1 MFSTALKGP
10 GPRDLL
16 AGLLALLAACSG
28 GGTEAGDGATTGD
41 GTSGGGPGSDGTAP
55 GTTQSGPILLGGGP
69 APDGDASD
77 SALTT
82 VRIARDDHGVAMVS
96 APTDEGALYGLG
108 WAHAHDRLAQ
118 MTWGALAVQ
127 GRLAEFLG
135 DTDLLG
141 PDKLD
146 DRYENTVAHDLSLRR
161 RGLWR
166 LAQRVASTMDAET
179 VALLEAYCSGVQAR
193 VASMATL
200 PRALTD
206 YGVLPQAW
214 TPAHCVAVWLH
225 AAELYAGDGLNKAK
239 IFNQIAQGT
248 FDLTPMPDDPEAGVV
263 QVEDVEGD
271 WIDAVRTFASSVG
284 LDPSAGFV
292 GSGTEDP
299 AFSHAWA
306 VRRSGGA
313 ILVGEPR
320 IPVMLPSLLHEWAL
334 HGESLHARGW
344 GFVGAP
350 ALLAGFSADT
360 AWSVTSAGLHQ
371 IDVFILDRVGM
382 DRIRIDGEVVPIEA
396 EVETLVVAGAPNRTV
411 LYEETSFGPLIDD
424 LLPGTGPQWRYAWLH
439 PAFHDP
445 TQDPLTAG
453 FAAMRAETVDEQ
465 RLAGHLLPWPSL
477 NRIFADRH
485 GEIGYGLTGAV
496 PVRSAANAVAL
507 ETAGIAAQYG
517 SPPGRGWQGLVPPH
531 LLPQTVSPADAV
543 VFSAN
548 HRTAGSFYPIP
559 LGGRALAAGDSARS
573 RRIREL
579 AALLPPSGPG
589 DSWWDDLARDA
600 VDPNLRDLVGMALL
614 AQAQGWSFSPR
625 AEETLPFLQAWLLAG
640 ASLRLD
646 EPQIGLVGAI
656 DRGFRDPD
664 LAEVHG
670 EGENGFCR
678 LARRV
683 EVWRSQGLAFVDW
696 PQSDL
701 IAGWLDDVLSEAADL
716 VAGGPGA
723 PLSAGAVQAASSAYR
738 SQHETLTLPAFAGA
752 EGLEG
757 LAPWAD
763 ASVGPLL
770 CPDKQTLWSQHLDSV
785 SFFVD
790 LRTPDAARATVA
802 PGSQEPG
809 RVHAQSG
816 VSDWLVGA
824 TRPIPLSQEAFPA
837 VTVQVLTLP

>member
-1 MFSTALKGP
+1 MLSAS
-10 GPRDLL
+10 
-16 AGLLALLAACSG
+16 LLALLAACSG
-28 GGTEAGDGATTGD
+28 GRDAAGGGATTGD
-41 GTSGGGPGSDGTAP
+41 GTSGDGSSGGEVAP
-55 GTTQSGPILLGGGP
+55 GAIQSGPVLIGSGP
-69 APDGDASD
+69 SPDGSASD
-77 SALTT
+77 STLTT
-82 VRIARDDHGVAMVS
+82 IRIARDNHGVAMVS
-96 APTDEGALYGLG
+96 APSDAGALYGLG

-135 DTDLLG
+135 DADLLG

-166 LAQRVASTMDAET
+166 LAQRVVSTMDAET
-179 VALLEAYCSGVQAR
+179 VELLEAYCAGVQAR

-206 YGVLPQAW
+206 FGVVPQAW
-214 TPAHCVAVWLH
+214 TPAHCVAVWLQ

-263 QVEDVEGD
+263 QEGDVEGD
-271 WIDAVRTFASSVG
+271 WIDAVRAFASSVG
-284 LDPSAGFV
+284 LDPNAGFV

-313 ILVGEPR
+313 VLVGEPR

-334 HGESLHARGW
+334 HGDTLHARGW

-350 ALLAGFSADT
+350 VLLAGFSEDT

-371 IDVFILDRVGM
+371 IDIFILDRVGM

-396 EVETLVVAGAPNRTV
+396 QVETLAVAGGPSRTV
-411 LYEETSFGPLIDD
+411 LYEETAFGPLIDD

-453 FAAMRAETVDEQ
+453 FAAMRAETVEQQ

-496 PVRSAANAVAL
+496 PVRSAANATAL

-531 LLPQTVSPADAV
+531 LLPQTTSPAAPV

-548 HRTAGSFYPIP
+548 HRTAGSFYPLP

-579 AALLPPSGPG
+579 AAQLTPGGPAEE
-589 DSWWDDLARDA
+589 WWDLLARDT

-614 AQAQGWSFSPR
+614 AKAQGWSFSTR
-625 AEETLPFLQAWLLAG
+625 TEEALPFLQAWLLAG

-646 EPQIGLVGAI
+646 EPMIGLAGAI

-664 LAEVHG
+664 LSEVHG

-683 EVWRSQGLAFVDW
+683 EVWRGQGLGFADW
-696 PQSDL
+696 PQADL
-701 IAGWLDDVLSEAADL
+701 IAVWLDDVLSEAADL
-716 VAGGPGA
+716 VAGGAGA
-723 PLSAGAVQAASSAYR
+723 PLTAAAVRAASQAYCAA
-738 SQHETLTLPAFAGA
+738 HEHLTLPAFAGA

-763 ASVGPLL
+763 ASVGPLI
-770 CPDKQTLWSQHLDSV
+770 CPDKQTLWSQHLDTV

-790 LRTPDAARATVA
+790 LRTPDEARATVA

-809 RVHAQSG
+809 RTHAQSG
-816 VSDWLVGA
+816 VADWLQGT
-824 TRPIPLSQEAFPA
+824 TRPIPLSEAAFPA
-837 VTVQVLTLP
+837 VTEVVLSLP